1 MSLKNFKMTD
11 ISARNETPQM
21 LKDVDCR
28 AAPRSAGQEKGD
40 DGKRQQ
46 KQETRNF
53 SLTESAEPFTWTEAS
68 YAIPARTD
76 GAEHKVKKQPG
87 DN

>member
-1 MSLKNFKMTD
+1 
-11 ISARNETPQM
+11 M
-21 LKDVDCR
+21 LIAEQRPDLQDR
-28 AAPRSAGQEKGD
+28 RRGD

-53 SLTESAEPFTWTEAS
+53 NLTESAEPFTWTEAS